1 MRLIFLFALLLNSG
15 AAAAQ
20 DDVFSFMPQGGR
32 TILVDLLATSPD
44 LANAISTAR
53 GSEEWLAY
61 LSQTAQATESKTE
74 SKTVAQLDEWQ
85 RQTLA
90 EYLGYVGAITDT
102 ANLMRD
108 GRDMTLERCQSCH
121 IVTVVVTQSRTREA
135 WLGTL
140 NKPSHIEVPLTEAER
155 GQLADYLV
163 VNAGLP
169 IDAIP
174 PELRAGGASY

>member
-1 MRLIFLFALLLNSG
+1 MRHRFVFVVLLAAST
-15 AAAAQ
+15 AAAQ
-20 DDVFSFMPQGGR
+20 DDVFSFMPEGGR
-32 TILVDLLATSPD
+32 TILTDLLQSDPALAALLNDEQPSEGWKESFDSPNLAAT
-44 LANAISTAR
+44 LT
-53 GSEEWLAY
+53 
-61 LSQTAQATESKTE
+61 
-74 SKTVAQLDEWQ
+74 LDDWQ

-90 EYLGYVGAITDT
+90 DYLAYTGPIADT
-102 ANLMRD
+102 ADLPWD

-135 WLGTL
+135 WLGTM

-155 GQLADYLV
+155 MQLADYLV

>member
-1 MRLIFLFALLLNSG
+1 MRRVILGFVLLAVST
-15 AAAAQ
+15 AAAQ
-20 DDVFSFMPQGGR
+20 EDVFSFMPEGGR
-32 TILVDLLATSPD
+32 ALLSRVLQADPGFAETLVDTHSSQDWLIRLADPG
-44 LANAISTAR
+44 LAASLT
-53 GSEEWLAY
+53 
-61 LSQTAQATESKTE
+61 
-74 SKTVAQLDEWQ
+74 LDNWQ

-90 EYLGYVGAITDT
+90 DYLAYTGPIADT
-102 ANLMRD
+102 ADLPWD

-135 WLGTL
+135 WLGTM
-140 NKPSHIEVPLTEAER
+140 NKPSHIEVPLTETER
-155 GQLADYLV
+155 LQLADYLV

>member
-1 MRLIFLFALLLNSG
+1 MRLGLLFALLLNAG
-15 AAAAQ
+15 TAAAQ
-20 DDVFSFMPQGGR
+20 DDVFDFMPEGGR
-32 TILVDLLATSPD
+32 TILLDLLATNPGLGD
-44 LANAISTAR
+44 AIGTAR
-53 GSEEWLAY
+53 GPEDWLTY
-61 LSQTAQATESKTE
+61 LSQDAQAAAAKTAAE
-74 SKTVAQLDEWQ
+74 LDEWQ

-90 EYLGYVGAITDT
+90 DYLGYAGAIMDT
-102 ANLMRD
+102 ENLVRD

-121 IVTVVVTQSRTREA
+121 IVTVVVTQSRTRAA
-135 WLGTL
+135 WLGTM
-140 NKPSHIEVPLTEAER
+140 NKPSHIKVPLTEAER

>member
-1 MRLIFLFALLLNSG
+1 MRRFLLGCTLLIVST
-15 AAAAQ
+15 AAAQ
-20 DDVFSFMPQGGR
+20 DDVFSFMPEGGR
-32 TILVDLLATSPD
+32 MILEGLLQSDPD
-44 LANAISTAR
+44 LADMLDDTQS
-53 GSEEWLAY
+53 SEGWQERFADPGLA
-61 LSQTAQATESKTE
+61 
-74 SKTVAQLDEWQ
+74 TVSALDSWQ

-90 EYLGYVGAITDT
+90 DYLAYSGPIVDT
-102 ANLMRD
+102 SDLPWD

-135 WLGTL
+135 WLGTM

-155 GQLADYLV
+155 LQLADYLV

>member
-1 MRLIFLFALLLNSG
+1 MRHWFVFVALLVVST
-15 AAAAQ
+15 AAAQ
-20 DDVFSFMPQGGR
+20 NDVFSFMPEGGR
-32 TILVDLLATSPD
+32 TILTNLLQSDPAFSALLNDEQPSEGWKESFDSPD
-44 LANAISTAR
+44 LGAAST
-53 GSEEWLAY
+53 
-61 LSQTAQATESKTE
+61 
-74 SKTVAQLDEWQ
+74 LDDWQ

-90 EYLGYVGAITDT
+90 DYLAYTGSIADTTD
-102 ANLMRD
+102 LPWD

-135 WLGTL
+135 WLGTM

-155 GQLADYLV
+155 MQLADYLV